1 MILQNDYSSGKKS
14 ITTQAQAGVLITKTF
29 PFVMAAGVTAATDII
44 EIAGLPP
51 GAQIVDAELVQ
62 VNGTGTTTYAVG
74 FMSGRWREPDAART
88 VDDAIFSA
96 LRADTARRLGF
107 VAASAI
113 PPVDYARG
121 IGVVLGTNE
130 AAGATKVVYL
140 TLSYHL

>member
-1 MILQNDYSSGKKS
+1 MILQNDYTSGKKA

-29 PFVMAAGVTAATDII
+29 PFVMAAGVTTADII

-51 GAQIVDAELVQ
+51 GAQPVDAELVQ
-62 VNGTGTTTYAVG
+62 VGATAATTYAVG
-74 FMSGRWREPDAART
+74 FMSGRFREPDASRT

-130 AAGATKVVYL
+130 AAGANKVVYL